1 MSEEKT
7 CCVEAA
13 EGEDWDAPIALV
25 RWCGVVW
32 GRVGLSRGF
41 GTLERLIDSPEAE
54 AITVAVWWDVVVVIQ
69 YS

>member
-1 MSEEKT
+1 VSEEKT

-32 GRVGLSRGF
+32 CGKGSSGGWTWVGIGVGDR
-41 GTLERLIDSPEAE
+41 
-54 AITVAVWWDVVVVIQ
+54 
-69 YS
+69 